1 MEYESYLLAAN
12 TFLIGYIPI
21 PKSLE
26 TSLEFMSPLLLPLVI
41 ILASPLAYT
50 LLSVAFL
57 GSTWIFWLTISLVL
71 GAVQAVYVIIQFGLI
86 FSDVVL
92 MTTLKT
98 SRWTIHYLSFLNP
111 IFWITG
117 GRSQGSSRRLWRKR
131 VEKCSNWKEY
141 EALCSTMGIEE
152 YQGQK
157 KAKRG
162 RAKHMSR
169 SKSVKNM
176 NDAVVEEEE
185 NNQRTRMKRAKSSS
199 DLVSLPNLSANL
211 IAATATANN
220 CESLNYDLMSI
231 CKRNLLGVDDV
242 VSEVGRLRTVGE
254 KYTDNPEVVGEISK
268 LREATC
274 DALRRCVEERSADKR
289 KLLRQIVKTK
299 QSLGSSALMLSGGGS
314 ITMYHL
320 GTVKAMIESNTYS
333 QVKVVSGTSG
343 GSIAAA
349 MCAVKTEAELLDHI
363 CVPNVSTD
371 YRSTGEQGKLGIR
384 WFPTMWKMAYT
395 WLQEG
400 LLVGSEEFRRCC
412 YFYYGDMTFEEAYEK
427 TNKHVCITVSASR
440 AASDGT
446 GTQRLLLNHIT
457 TPHVT
462 VASAVTASCALPGVM
477 APAKLDIK
485 VDGVVGPFEVDGV
498 EWIDGSVQA
507 DIPFKRIST
516 LFNVTNFI
524 VCQCN
529 FHVVPFL
536 PKAHGP
542 GKRSTYWRLFQ
553 MLEWDIRSRVLNL
566 SRLGLFPRLF
576 GQDIS
581 KIFKQKY
588 EGNVTIVPKMN
599 IMQVLGIKALLNP
612 TVKDMEHYLQNGQMA
627 AWPYIE
633 FIRHTSSIEGTLR
646 DCVRKLEKDLGVVG
660 SSEEGGLLIFDVGGG
675 GVGNR
680 GGGGGAR
687 SASRGRESELLRRQ
701 VKRLEEENGKLKET
715 ILRLRTLSSGGGGV
729 REGGEDEP
737 PPPPKA
743 EEKKDGAEGSSSPSS
758 PGWTTVTTKKHRKSL
773 SNGGGGQEKS

>member
-1 MEYESYLLAAN
+1 MHGYLLTAN
-12 TFLIGYIPI
+12 AFLLSNLPL
-21 PKSLE
+21 PASFSFL
-26 TSLEFMSPLLLPLVI
+26 SPLLLPLVI
-41 ILASPLAYT
+41 ILASPLLYT
-50 LLSVAFL
+50 TVSVTIF
-57 GSTWIFWLTISLVL
+57 GSTWIFWLFVSLIFGL
-71 GAVQAVYVIIQFGLI
+71 VQAVYVVIQFGLI

-98 SRWTIHYLSFLNP
+98 SRWTVHYLKLLNP
-111 IFWITG
+111 IFWVIG
-117 GRSQGSSRRLWRKR
+117 GRSQGSSRRLWRKM
-131 VEKCSNWKEY
+131 VEKCTNWKEY
-141 EALCSTMGIEE
+141 EALCATVGIEE
-152 YQGQK
+152 NQPQSHQQK
-157 KAKRG
+157 QTKRG

-176 NDAVVEEEE
+176 NDALEEEISK
-185 NNQRTRMKRAKSSS
+185 TRMTRAKSSS
-199 DLVSLPNLSANL
+199 DLVSLPNLNANL
-211 IAATATANN
+211 MAATASANN
-220 CESLNYDLMSI
+220 CDSLNYDITSI

-242 VSEVGRLRTVGE
+242 MSEVGRLRTVGE
-254 KYTDNPEVVGEISK
+254 KYTDNPGVVEEIGK
-268 LREATC
+268 LRDATC
-274 DALRRCVEERSADKR
+274 DALKRCVEEKGADKR
-289 KLLRQIVKTK
+289 KLLSQVVKTR

-320 GTVKAMIESNTYS
+320 GTVKALIESNTYS

-349 MCAVKTEAELLDHI
+349 MCAIKTEEELLGHI
-363 CVPNVSTD
+363 CVNNISTD
-371 YRSTGEQGKLGIR
+371 YKSTGEQGKLGIR
-384 WFPTMWKMAYT
+384 WFPTMWKMAYL
-395 WLQEG
+395 WVEKG
-400 LLVGSEEFRRCC
+400 LLVESEEFRRCC

-427 TNKHVCITVSASR
+427 TKKHVCITVSASR

-485 VDGVVGPFEVDGV
+485 VDGVVSPFEVDGV

-566 SRLGLFPRLF
+566 SRLGLFPKLF
-576 GQDIS
+576 GQDVS

-588 EGNVTIVPKMN
+588 EGHVTIVPKMN

-612 TVKDMEHYLQNGQMA
+612 TVEDMKHYLQNGQMA

-633 FIRHTSSIEGTLR
+633 FIRHSSMIEGTLR
-646 DCVRKLEKDLGVVG
+646 ECVRKLEKDLGVVG

-675 GVGNR
+675 G
-680 GGGGGAR
+680 GGGRGGGAR
-687 SASRGRESELLRRQ
+687 SASKGRETELLRRQ
-701 VKRLEEENGKLKET
+701 VKRLSEENSKLKQT
-715 ILRLRTLSSGGGGV
+715 IKRLSSSNEGR
-729 REGGEDEP
+729 REILAAP
-737 PPPPKA
+737 PPPSP
-743 EEKKDGAEGSSSPSS
+743 EEKKDGGEDGEGDRGSSS
-758 PGWTTVTTKKHRKSL
+758 PGWTTVTTKKKHRKSL
-773 SNGGGGQEKS
+773 SGGGGGKLSAS